1 LGNKLY
7 AAINNRKVAII
18 GSGFV
23 GASIAYALTI
33 RDLASEIVLIDSDRA
48 KASGE
53 SLDIQHG
60 IPYMGTSS
68 VRAGDY
74 SDCKNCDLIVI
85 TAGRNRRVG
94 ENRLDMI
101 ADNIVTMKAVVDE
114 ISPYYTHG
122 AIMVVSNPV
131 DILTYK
137 CAEWMGLKNGKVF
150 GTGCIL
156 DTSRL
161 VRSIANYTNLNIE
174 AIKCNIVGEHGDTQ
188 FPVWSRLA
196 IAGVPMDEYCE
207 NVNLKWGEEEKNK
220 LYDQVKGMG
229 AEIISA
235 KGRTHYGIATC
246 VCSLADAV
254 LNQRLTIAPVS
265 SPLQGEYGI
274 RDVAVSIPS
283 IIGVNGVEHRLE
295 EHWTDQERALLKASA
310 DTIRSKLDSIRINN
324 F

>member
-1 LGNKLY
+1 MTNLGENKLY
-7 AAINNRKVAII
+7 AAIDNRKVAII

-33 RDLASEIVLIDSDRA
+33 RDLASEIILVDSDKE

-53 SLDIQHG
+53 ALDIQHG

-68 VRAGDY
+68 VREGDY
-74 SDCKNCDLIVI
+74 SDCKNCDLIII
-85 TAGRNRRVG
+85 TAGRNRRIG
-94 ENRLDMI
+94 ETRLDMI
-101 ADNIVTMKAVVDE
+101 EDNIGTMKDVVNA

-122 AIMVVSNPV
+122 AIMIVSNPV

-137 CAEWMGLKNGKVF
+137 CAEWMGLPNGKIF

-161 VRSIANYTNLNIE
+161 VRCIANYTNLNIE
-174 AIKCNIVGEHGDTQ
+174 AIKCNVVGEHGESQ

-207 NVNLKWGEEEKNK
+207 NVGLEWGDKQKQEIF
-220 LYDQVKGMG
+220 DQVRGMG
-229 AEIISA
+229 ARIISA
-235 KGRTHYGIATC
+235 KGKTHYGIATC

-254 LNQRLTIAPVS
+254 LNQRLTIAPVT

-274 RDVAVSIPS
+274 KDVAVSIPS
-283 IIGVNGVEHRLE
+283 IVGVNGVEHRLE
-295 EHWTDQERALLKASA
+295 EHWTDRERELLKISA
-310 DTIRSKLDSIRINN
+310 DTIKTKLYNLK
-324 F
+324 

>member
-1 LGNKLY
+1 MENKIY
-7 AAINNRKVAII
+7 AAIDNRKVAII

-33 RDLASEIVLIDSDRA
+33 RDLASEIILVDSDKA
-48 KASGE
+48 KAAGE
-53 SLDIQHG
+53 ALDIQHG

-68 VRAGDY
+68 VREGDY
-74 SDCKNCDLIVI
+74 SDCKNCDLIII

-94 ENRLDMI
+94 ETRLDMI
-101 ADNIVTMKAVVDE
+101 EDNIGTMKEVVDE

-137 CAEWMGLKNGKVF
+137 CAEWMGLPNGKVF

-161 VRSIANYTNLNIE
+161 VRCIANYTNLNIE
-174 AIKCNIVGEHGDTQ
+174 AIKCNIVGEHGESQ

-207 NVNLKWGEEEKNK
+207 NVGLEWGDAQKEQ
-220 LYDQVKGMG
+220 LYNQVRGMG
-229 AEIISA
+229 AQIIEA
-235 KGRTHYGIATC
+235 KGKTHYGIATC

-254 LNQRLTIAPVS
+254 LNQRLTIAPVT
-265 SPLQGEYGI
+265 SPLEGEYGI
-274 RDVAVSIPS
+274 KDVAISIPS
-283 IIGVNGVEHRLE
+283 IVGVNGVEHRLE
-295 EHWTDQERALLKASA
+295 ERWTDEEHQRLKVSA
-310 DTIRSKLDSIRINN
+310 YTLKTKLYNLK
-324 F
+324 

>member
-1 LGNKLY
+1 MDNKIY
-7 AAINNRKVAII
+7 AAIDNRKVAII

-33 RDLASEIVLIDSDRA
+33 RDLASEIVLVDSDSK

-53 SLDIQHG
+53 ALDIQHG
-60 IPYMGTSS
+60 IPYMGTSA

-74 SDCKNCDLIVI
+74 CDCKNCDLIII

-94 ENRLDMI
+94 EDRLDLI
-101 ADNIVTMKAVVDE
+101 SDNIGTMKAVVDK
-114 ISPYYTHG
+114 IKPYYTHG
-122 AIMVVSNPV
+122 VIMVVSNPV

-137 CAEWMGLKNGKVF
+137 CSEWMDLPNGKVF

-174 AIKCNIVGEHGDTQ
+174 AIKCNIVGEHGSSQ
-188 FPVWSRLA
+188 FPVWSRLS
-196 IAGVPMDEYCE
+196 IAGIPMKEYC
-207 NVNLKWGEEEKNK
+207 NSVGLPWGVDQKEEIYN
-220 LYDQVKGMG
+220 QVKNMG
-229 AEIISA
+229 AEIIA
-235 KGRTHYGIATC
+235 DKGKTHYGIATC

-254 LNQRLTIAPVS
+254 LNQRLTVAPVT

-274 RDVAVSIPS
+274 EGVSLSIPS
-283 IIGVNGVEHRLE
+283 IVGVNGVEHRLE
-295 EHWTDQERALLKASA
+295 EKWTKEERRRLQDCADKLKRALREF
-310 DTIRSKLDSIRINN
+310 D
-324 F
+324 

>member
-1 LGNKLY
+1 MDNKIY
-7 AAINNRKVAII
+7 AAIDNRKVAII

-33 RDLASEIVLIDSDRA
+33 RDLASEIVLVDSDSK

-53 SLDIQHG
+53 ALDIQHG
-60 IPYMGTSS
+60 IPYMGTSA

-74 SDCKNCDLIVI
+74 CDCKNCDLIII

-94 ENRLDMI
+94 EDRLDLI
-101 ADNIVTMKAVVDE
+101 SDNIGTMKAVVDK
-114 ISPYYTHG
+114 IKPYYTHG
-122 AIMVVSNPV
+122 VIMVVSNPV

-137 CAEWMGLKNGKVF
+137 CSEWMDLPNGKVF

-174 AIKCNIVGEHGDTQ
+174 AIKCNIVGEHGSSQ
-188 FPVWSRLA
+188 FPVWSRLS
-196 IAGVPMDEYCE
+196 IAGIPMKEYC
-207 NVNLKWGEEEKNK
+207 NSVGLPWSVDQKEEIYN
-220 LYDQVKGMG
+220 QVKNMG
-229 AEIISA
+229 AEIIA
-235 KGRTHYGIATC
+235 DKGKTHYGIATC

-254 LNQRLTIAPVS
+254 LNQRLTVAPVT

-274 RDVAVSIPS
+274 EGVSLSIPS
-283 IIGVNGVEHRLE
+283 IVGVNGVEHRLE
-295 EHWTDQERALLKASA
+295 EKWTKEERRRLQDCADKLKRALREF
-310 DTIRSKLDSIRINN
+310 D
-324 F
+324 

>member
-1 LGNKLY
+1 MGENKLY
-7 AAINNRKVAII
+7 AAIDNRKVAII

-33 RDLASEIVLIDSDRA
+33 RDLASEIILVDSDKE

-53 SLDIQHG
+53 ALDIQHG

-68 VRAGDY
+68 VREGDY
-74 SDCKNCDLIVI
+74 SDCKNCDLIII
-85 TAGRNRRVG
+85 TAGRNRRIG
-94 ENRLDMI
+94 ETRLDMI
-101 ADNIVTMKAVVDE
+101 TDNIGTMREVVDE

-137 CAEWMGLKNGKVF
+137 CAEWMGLPNGKIF

-161 VRSIANYTNLNIE
+161 VRCIANYTNLNIE
-174 AIKCNIVGEHGDTQ
+174 AIKCNVVGEHGESQ

-207 NVNLKWGEEEKNK
+207 NVGLEWGDKQKQEIF
-220 LYDQVKGMG
+220 DQVRGMG
-229 AEIISA
+229 ARIISA
-235 KGRTHYGIATC
+235 KGKTHYGIATC

-254 LNQRLTIAPVS
+254 LNQRLTIAPVT

-274 RDVAVSIPS
+274 KDVAVSIPS
-283 IIGVNGVEHRLE
+283 IVGVNGVEHRLE
-295 EHWTDQERALLKASA
+295 EHWTDRERELLKISA
-310 DTIRSKLDSIRINN
+310 DTIKTKLYNLK
-324 F
+324 

>member
-1 LGNKLY
+1 MGENKLY
-7 AAINNRKVAII
+7 AAIDNRKVAII

-33 RDLASEIVLIDSDRA
+33 RDLASEIILVDSDKE

-53 SLDIQHG
+53 ALDIQHG

-68 VRAGDY
+68 VREGDY
-74 SDCKNCDLIVI
+74 SDCKNCDLIII
-85 TAGRNRRVG
+85 TAGRNRRIG
-94 ENRLDMI
+94 ETRLDMI
-101 ADNIVTMKAVVDE
+101 EDNIGTMKDVVNA

-122 AIMVVSNPV
+122 AIMIVSNPV

-137 CAEWMGLKNGKVF
+137 CAEWMGLPNGKIF

-161 VRSIANYTNLNIE
+161 VRCIANYTNLNIE
-174 AIKCNIVGEHGDTQ
+174 AIKCNVVGEHGESQ

-207 NVNLKWGEEEKNK
+207 NVGLEWGDKQKQEIF
-220 LYDQVKGMG
+220 DQVRGMG
-229 AEIISA
+229 ARIISA
-235 KGRTHYGIATC
+235 KGKTHYGIATC

-254 LNQRLTIAPVS
+254 LNQRLTIAPVT

-274 RDVAVSIPS
+274 KDVAVSIPS
-283 IIGVNGVEHRLE
+283 IVGVNGVEHRLE
-295 EHWTDQERALLKASA
+295 EHWTDRERELLKISA
-310 DTIRSKLDSIRINN
+310 DTIKTKLYNLK
-324 F
+324 